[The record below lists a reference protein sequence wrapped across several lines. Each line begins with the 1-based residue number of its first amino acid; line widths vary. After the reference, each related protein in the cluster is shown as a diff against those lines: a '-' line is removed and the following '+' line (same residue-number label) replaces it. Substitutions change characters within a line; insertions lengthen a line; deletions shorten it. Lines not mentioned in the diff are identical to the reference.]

1 MQTTIFDATARLA
14 ERLTKQSRDENW
26 NVWTYFDWPETIGED
41 EWAMSPQLCSL
52 YGTEMWDALTEAQ
65 QKKLSLFEIGNFF
78 SLTLQGERPLVAGMS
93 DRLYQSKVS
102 PEATEYLHHFIDE
115 ENKHMVM
122 FGMFCRRY
130 LGKVYPEKKV
140 ALAQKYE
147 KGEEEM
153 AFFCKVLVVEELGDY
168 YNIIMMR
175 DEQIAPIVKQINW
188 VHHRDESR
196 HLGFGREHTKALW
209 DHWSAQWSPETTAR
223 FREWLV
229 SYVKSS
235 WNDFYNPTMYK
246 DAGIPDAYDVR
257 QKALA
262 HPATAIHRA
271 KASKKLLGFFARS
284 GILEE
289 VPAV

>member
-1 MQTTIFDATARLA
+1 MQTDIFDATATLA
-14 ERLTKQSRDENW
+14 QRLTKQSRDENW
-26 NVWTYFDWPETIGED
+26 NVWTYFTWPETIRED
-41 EWAMSPQLCSL
+41 EWAMSPELCSL
-52 YGTEMWDALTEAQ
+52 YGTEMWGALTEAQ
-65 QKKLSLFEIGNFF
+65 QKKLSLYEIGNFF

-130 LGKVYPEKKV
+130 LGKVYPEKKL
-140 ALAQKYE
+140 ALPQKYE

-153 AFFCKVLVVEELGDY
+153 AFFCKVLVVEEIGDY

-175 DEQIAPIVKQINW
+175 DERIAPIVKEINW

-209 DHWSAQWSPETTAR
+209 EHWSAQWTPETKAR

-229 SYVKSS
+229 QYVKSS
-235 WNDFYNPTMYK
+235 WNDFYNPAMYK
-246 DAGIPDAYDVR
+246 DAGIPDAYELR

-262 HPATAIHRA
+262 HPATAVHRA
-271 KASKKLLGFFARS
+271 KASKKLLGFFVRS

-289 VPAV
+289 LPAV